1 MPEYVSN
8 SHRSKEEAAKK
19 KIEPVV
25 KGKVVKKANNKRK
38 LADTF
43 ISEDINNVKS
53 YIVMDILIPAVKKA
67 VSDIVTNG
75 IDMMLYGETGRSNKD
90 RERRRTNVD
99 YVSYSRYSD
108 RDDRRSSRSS
118 IGYTYDDIIIDSRR
132 EAEDVLDKLYDLLD
146 QYGVVSVAD
155 YYDLVGVSGE
165 YTDNN
170 YGWTHLRN
178 SEVIRDRDG
187 YVIKLPKATS
197 IK

>member
-1 MPEYVSN
+1 MPEYISN
-8 SHRSKEEAAKK
+8 SHRSKEEATKK
-19 KIEPVV
+19 KVEPIVTGKAV
-25 KGKVVKKANNKRK
+25 KRANNKRK
-38 LADTF
+38 LANTF

-118 IGYTYDDIIIDSRR
+118 ISYTYDDIIIDSRR
-132 EAEDVLDKLYDLLD
+132 EAEDVLDKLYELLD
-146 QYGVVSVAD
+146 NYGVVSVAD

-178 SEVIRDRDG
+178 AEVVRDRDG
-187 YVIKLPKATS
+187 YFIKLPRAVS

>member
-1 MPEYVSN
+1 MAEYVSN
-8 SHRSKEEAAKK
+8 SHKSREEASKK
-19 KIEPVV
+19 KVEPVV
-25 KGKVVKKANNKRK
+25 TGKAVKRHNAKRK
-38 LADTF
+38 LTDTF
-43 ISEDINNVKS
+43 ISEDLSNVKS
-53 YIVMDILIPAVKKA
+53 YIVMDILVPAVKKA

-75 IDMMLYGETGRSNKD
+75 IDMILYGETGRSTK
-90 RERRRTNVD
+90 EKRRSNVD
-99 YVSYSRYSD
+99 YVSYSRYSDRD

-118 IGYTYDDIIIDSRR
+118 IGYTYDDIILDSRR
-132 EAEDVLDKLYDLLD
+132 EAEEVLDKLYELLD

-155 YYDLVGVSGE
+155 YYDLVNVSGE

-178 SEVIRDRDG
+178 AEIIRDRDG